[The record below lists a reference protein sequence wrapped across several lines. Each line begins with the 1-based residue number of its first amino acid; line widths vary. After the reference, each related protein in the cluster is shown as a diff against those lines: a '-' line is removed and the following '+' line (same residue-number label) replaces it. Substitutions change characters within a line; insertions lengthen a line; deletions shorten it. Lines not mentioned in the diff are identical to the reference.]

1 MRHPQLSRSQTVRN
15 SNAPMISP
23 ETPTEQAPQ
32 TSSSEPQTPALVP
45 DRIRIGRHGELET
58 HELLYLL
65 DSIEDERA
73 RSRFRESVYIS
84 LFIWLAVAWFVFYG
98 PRVLWHQPK
107 LRNPAEVL
115 RERELTQL
123 HLPNLPPVPSS
134 APKAAPRPAPKPAL
148 DNKTLEKIREMA
160 PPAKPEPAPSA
171 ANPPAAAQP
180 TAPTPTTP
188 PPPPPTVPTPQ
199 PRTPPPVVAEAPTPQ
214 PTKPNF
220 GRPSSAGSAIQDAI
234 AAAARNRGSGGID
247 TGRPSSRSG
256 PLNIG
261 GAEVLSDTEGVN
273 FDPYLR
279 RILGDIKRNWDPLIP
294 PEAQSPLF
302 KQGEAYIRFT
312 ILPDGSIGA
321 MHLDGST
328 HDEAINRSCWG
339 SITSEGQFPPLPSQF
354 HGPNLELR
362 IHYLVNKGLP
372 Q

>member
-1 MRHPQLSRSQTVRN
+1 
-15 SNAPMISP
+15 MISP

-32 TSSSEPQTPALVP
+32 PSSSESQPPVAGIP
-45 DRIRIGRHGELET
+45 DRIRIGRHGELEA
-58 HELLYLL
+58 HELLHLL

-73 RSRFRESVYIS
+73 RGRFRESVYIS
-84 LFIWLAVAWFVFYG
+84 LFIWMAVAWFVFYG
-98 PRVLWHQPK
+98 PRVLWHQTK
-107 LRNPAEVL
+107 LVNPADVL
-115 RERELTQL
+115 RERELTEL
-123 HLPNLPPVPSS
+123 RMPALPRVPTS
-134 APKAAPRPAPKPAL
+134 APKPAARPAPKPAL
-148 DNKTLEKIREMA
+148 DNKTLEKLREMA
-160 PPAKPEPAPSA
+160 PAEKPAPA
-171 ANPPAAAQP
+171 PAASAQP
-180 TAPTPTTP
+180 ATPQPVAP
-188 PPPPPTVPTPQ
+188 PPPPVPTPQ
-199 PRTPPPVVAEAPTPQ
+199 PRTPPPVVADAPTPQ

-220 GRPSSAGSAIQDAI
+220 GKPSSAGNAIQDAI
-234 AAAARNRGSGGID
+234 AAAAHNRGSGGID
-247 TGRPSSRSG
+247 TGRPSPRSG

-261 GAEVLSDTEGVN
+261 GAEVLSDTQGVN

-339 SITSEGQFPPLPSQF
+339 SITSEGQFPPLPTQF